1 MEFSQ
6 RSKQIIILL
15 LNEDKPVST
24 KYLAENIN
32 VSKRT
37 VQREL
42 EYITYDIKRYNLKLS
57 SKTGLGIWID
67 GSEEDRKSF

>member
-15 LNEDKPVST
+15 LNENQPVST

-42 EYITYDIKRYNLKLS
+42 DYIIDDIKIYNL
-57 SKTGLGIWID
+57 I
-67 GSEEDRKSF
+67 